1 MTTETLGRTAGL
13 SSAIARMISSRH
25 GSSKRQRKRNKSRS
39 ERKLSKARTPTSEGS
54 KASTSRASA
63 AISTRSLRSRTAVP
77 GDYDTER
84 EYDSISRTPANRKKR
99 RLSRTP
105 VLAADDDS
113 PAAPSPTKKRRLA
126 SDHAREKSTGLHRGV
141 STSRAPS
148 DEVVHPKRNG
158 TSATS
163 RRETSTKA
171 VSRQLTAVSSDE
183 DAEPVA
189 QSKRNGKV
197 VTRETSTK
205 AVSRQLTA
213 VSSDEDM
220 EPAVQFKRNG
230 KAATSTGSRRETST
244 KAVSRQLTAVSSD
257 EDMEPVVPSKGKG
270 KAVDREKPSS
280 SRSKVV
286 SRTHTAAPS
295 DEDVEPGVLSK
306 GKGKPLDREKNTSS
320 RSKDVPSDEVVQS
333 KGKGKAIDRSAPI
346 PKPSAA
352 PPKNTSFLQR
362 HLDKHL
368 LRGYKPTNG
377 PSMGLFSVGTSYSQS
392 QTGRSADVLSPRGQ
406 ARLQQFDAEFA
417 APTQESRVREK
428 SKSPL
433 YTQKTQ
439 TPLFFPASSED
450 PDSEPSRPHSPSTS
464 HSHSPSPSPGPSPR
478 RLAASPV
485 VSDYD
490 VPPPVSRPRSRS
502 RRSADDSY
510 RVGDVPETQST
521 PEPPSPRAKKSSI
534 KAAMKAR
541 SPKKPIS
548 AIPPP
553 PFVRGAA
560 LGEVD
565 PGDEGDAE
573 AEESNSNIEQF
584 SSPEK
589 GKRRVVQPRR
599 VVGDEDEE
607 EEDELEE
614 DEAVHAR
621 VVARGVAMAEASRAA
636 ERARKAEY
644 ESVWK
649 AKAKR
654 TSLSEIVEQKT
665 QEAGVSMSTRT
676 ATDGPMSSPLTRSRP
691 PAVRQ
696 EEEENT
702 QDVMAFYQAG
712 GNRDAGEG
720 RSDPGRMAN
729 GHGAGH
735 PPDGENARSDTG
747 SQAGGDE
754 DPAAPMANG
763 DGHRSDGEDMS
774 VADNRSEGRDTDADG
789 DYDIDLA
796 ERSAWNEEHA
806 SQQRLDD
813 PGNDDDLGN
822 DFMQEDSDA
831 DNLMYPPS
839 PSRMDEGL
847 PSPLEDGEIA
857 QNGVQKAPSE
867 AQAERLPL
875 LVYRAAQPRPQPA
888 SAAPAPEPPV
898 VNGLPRSRSASA
910 RPRKPADDTDLEL
923 PPTASTRQNTPD
935 AQSVPLEAATSPRHL
950 DAAMSLL
957 NAKSDENLRLESL
970 LGDERAMVVAERAKN
985 VVLQERVKTL
995 ESQASAST
1003 GDRDLAER
1011 LKAMEELLAVERAAA
1026 EAARQQTAALER
1038 ERDSAPQGDTDL
1050 ADRLKATEELLA
1062 TERAAAEAALQ
1073 RAAAV
1078 ERERDT
1084 ARRELAGAEQQRD
1097 LFQEYYRKASGFAE
1111 EKSSENKDLEKRV
1124 RIAEE
1129 QTREGLATIK
1139 ATFDLR
1145 ESTLRSET
1153 RDWRNQANFLREQ
1166 AIRTNDDDLRR
1177 RAAEHPELVAQNASL
1192 VDELDRLIEEVES
1205 LKARLPPVD
1214 ELLAKNAG
1222 LVEEV
1227 DRLME
1232 EAESLKER
1240 PPATEHP
1247 ELLAKNAGLV
1257 EDVERLG
1264 EEVECLKGHL
1274 NERIEVHKDD
1284 LRFKQE
1290 RIDGLEQ
1297 QLDDVN
1303 VEVERLKAETLVGA
1317 GTHVFR
1323 CGWRGEDNVAC
1334 PAFCL
1339 TQIDLESHASMHVT
1353 KALFD
1358 PSLSYGSQ

>member
-1 MTTETLGRTAGL
+1 MDSFDSTSDAFSPHESDEEKLWTVIEIVKEKKGQYLCKWAGQDDDGNPWPDSWTL
-13 SSAIARMISSRH
+13 
-25 GSSKRQRKRNKSRS
+25 KRNCTDDIVKEWKLKKAAKEKQKQR
-39 ERKLSKARTPTSEGS
+39 RKAKKLSKARTPTVSEGS

-63 AISTRSLRSRTAVP
+63 AISNRSLRSRTAVP
-77 GDYDTER
+77 GDYDIER
-84 EYDSISRTPANRKKR
+84 EYDSISRTPANGKKR

-105 VLAADDDS
+105 VLAVDDDS
-113 PAAPSPTKKRRLA
+113 PAAPSPKKKRRLA
-126 SDHAREKSTGLHRGV
+126 SDHAPDKRTDLHRGV
-141 STSRAPS
+141 SASRAPS
-148 DEVVHPKRNG
+148 DEVLHPERNG

-183 DAEPVA
+183 DLEPFV
-189 QSKRNGKV
+189 QS
-197 VTRETSTK
+197 
-205 AVSRQLTA
+205 
-213 VSSDEDM
+213 
-220 EPAVQFKRNG
+220 KRNG
-230 KAATSTGSRRETST
+230 KAATSTSTRRETSA

-280 SRSKVV
+280 SRVKTV
-286 SRTHTAAPS
+286 SRSHTAAPS
-295 DEDVEPGVLSK
+295 DEDVEPVARSK
-306 GKGKPLDREKNTSS
+306 GKGKPVEREKSASS
-320 RSKDVPSDEVVQS
+320 RSKVVSRAPSDDEDEPVVPS
-333 KGKGKAIDRSAPI
+333 KGKGKAVDRSVPAPTA
-346 PKPSAA
+346 PKPSAD

-377 PSMGLFSVGTSYSQS
+377 PSVGLFSVGTSYSQS

-406 ARLQQFDAEFA
+406 ARLLQFDAELA
-417 APTQESRVREK
+417 APTQESEAREK

-433 YTQKTQ
+433 YTQKTE
-439 TPLFFPASSED
+439 TPLFFSASSED
-450 PDSEPSRPHSPSTS
+450 PDSEPSRPLPRSISPSRS
-464 HSHSPSPSPGPSPR
+464 HLPFLGPSPR

-521 PEPPSPRAKKSSI
+521 PEPPSPRTKKSI

-553 PFVRGAA
+553 LFVRGAA

-565 PGDEGDAE
+565 PGNEGDVE
-573 AEESNSNIEQF
+573 LEESNIEQF

-589 GKRRVVQPRR
+589 GKRRAVTPRR
-599 VVGDEDEE
+599 VVSDDDEDD
-607 EEDELEE
+607 EDELEK
-614 DEAVHAR
+614 DQAMHAR

-649 AKAKR
+649 TKAKAGR
-654 TSLSEIVEQKT
+654 TSLSELVEKT

-676 ATDGPMSSPLTRSRP
+676 ATDGPMSSPQSRP
-691 PAVRQ
+691 PPVRH

-702 QDVMAFYQAG
+702 QDVMAFYQTAVNG
-712 GNRDAGEG
+712 DAH
-720 RSDPGRMAN
+720 SDPGRMVN
-729 GHGAGH
+729 GHGVSH
-735 PPDGENARSDTG
+735 LPDVEDARSDGGIQT
-747 SQAGGDE
+747 GGDE
-754 DPAAPMANG
+754 DPAAPMTNG
-763 DGHRSDGEDMS
+763 NGNRSDGEDMS
-774 VADNRSEGRDTDADG
+774 VADNRSEGRDTDVDG

-813 PGNDDDLGN
+813 PDHDDPVD
-822 DFMQEDSDA
+822 DSMQEDSDVG
-831 DNLMYPPS
+831 NLMYPPS
-839 PSRMDEGL
+839 PVRVDEGP
-847 PSPLEDGEIA
+847 PSPLEDEEIA
-857 QNGVQKAPSE
+857 QNSVQKAPTE
-867 AQAERLPL
+867 AQVEHLPL
-875 LVYRAAQPRPQPA
+875 LVYRAHQSRPQPA
-888 SAAPAPEPPV
+888 SAAHGSEPPV
-898 VNGLPRSRSASA
+898 VNGQLPKSRSASA
-910 RPRKPADDTDLEL
+910 RPRKPADDADIEL

-935 AQSVPLEAATSPRHL
+935 AQSAPAEAATSPRHL

-995 ESQASAST
+995 ESQASASA
-1003 GDRDLAER
+1003 GNRDLADR
-1011 LKAMEELLAVERAAA
+1011 LKATEELLAAERAAA
-1026 EAARQQTAALER
+1026 EAARQQTAAVER
-1038 ERDSAPQGDTDL
+1038 ERDS
-1050 ADRLKATEELLA
+1050 
-1062 TERAAAEAALQ
+1062 
-1073 RAAAV
+1073 
-1078 ERERDT
+1078 

-1129 QTREGLATIK
+1129 QTKEGLATIK

-1145 ESTLRSET
+1145 EATLRSET
-1153 RDWRNQANFLREQ
+1153 KDWRNQATFLREQ

-1177 RAAEHPELVAQNASL
+1177 RAAEHPELVAQNAAL
-1192 VDELDRLIEEVES
+1192 DAELDRLSEEVASLKECLSPANELLAENAGLVKEVGRLKEEVES
-1205 LKARLPPVD
+1205 LK
-1214 ELLAKNAG
+1214 
-1222 LVEEV
+1222 
-1227 DRLME
+1227 
-1232 EAESLKER
+1232 ER
-1240 PPATEHP
+1240 PSAAEHRDI
-1247 ELLAKNAGLV
+1247 LAENACLA
-1257 EDVERLG
+1257 EEVERLAG
-1264 EEVECLKGHL
+1264 EVDCFKEEVECLKEHN
-1274 NERIEVHKDD
+1274 NERIGHHDHELLVKEDEFNR
-1284 LRFKQE
+1284 LK
-1290 RIDGLEQ
+1290 L
-1297 QLDDVN
+1297 QLDDAN
-1303 VEVERLKAETLVGA
+1303 VEVERLAAVFGGDTN
-1317 GTHVFR
+1317 VFR
-1323 CGWRGEDNVAC
+1323 CGWRGENNVAC

-1339 TQIDLESHASMHVT
+1339 TQMDLETHACMHVT